1 MTDKPPQSS
10 PTQTGSLAAQ
20 PGMAQ
25 CSITKKWFPEDELV
39 TFKGQM
45 VSAEGKQILL
55 DHLRTGADA
64 PGALRRP
71 GVAARFWCIFLDF
84 LLLGV
89 LAVLIQSALGMRLWE
104 PHRYNRLQHQ
114 ALGLAA
120 YALEVSLD
128 IFYFGFFHGWKGKSL
143 AKMAGNLRV
152 VNLDGTSISKPKAF
166 ARAAAFQI
174 GPIVTLFSAL
184 LAMLTS
190 DRAIYDIGLLLS
202 YVWMLFDGVFAL
214 IDSRTQR
221 SLHDRICGT
230 RVIEETL

>member
-1 MTDKPPQSS
+1 
-10 PTQTGSLAAQ
+10 
-20 PGMAQ
+20 
-25 CSITKKWFPEDELV
+25 
-39 TFKGQM
+39 
-45 VSAEGKQILL
+45 
-55 DHLRTGADA
+55 
-64 PGALRRP
+64 
-71 GVAARFWCIFLDF
+71 
-84 LLLGV
+84 
-89 LAVLIQSALGMRLWE
+89 
-104 PHRYNRLQHQ
+104 
-114 ALGLAA
+114 
-120 YALEVSLD
+120 
-128 IFYFGFFHGWKGKSL
+128 
-143 AKMAGNLRV
+143 MAGNLRV
-152 VNLDGTSISKPKAF
+152 VNLDGTSISKRKAF